1 VDKPSWADRRPGVNP
16 VVWDRVEHQDLAMGL
31 GDVVSRFGLGRLEA
45 EPVRVAGG
53 LSNELWQVRTSSG
66 VFAVKRMVVNAER
79 PDFIGNVEGA
89 FRVELR
95 AWDAGVAMP
104 EPIAEPGS
112 GRALV
117 RVGGELFRVHRWVD
131 GRAADSAAAQAAE
144 LLADIHA
151 AGAPRWEEFADD
163 GWDGGRWGAEIAGL
177 ADRMRSAPPQV
188 LTVDSHRDL
197 DRKNALRRGDGTLL
211 ALDWDAAGPVGA
223 VQEAVAV
230 ALDWAATE
238 AGDTS
243 PGGEDDRQCGASGLP
258 HARADSGVRPG
269 EEAPGEEAPG
279 EEAPGEEAPG
289 EEAPGEEAPDLSAA
303 AQNGERRV
311 SDRTDAFAE
320 AVAAYCRRSGVAVP
334 AEPWVF
340 GGWVAALGGWL
351 DYNADHRADQKLG
364 RTEIAATRRR
374 LRALADNMDAW
385 LDALGRV

>member
-1 VDKPSWADRRPGVNP
+1 M
-16 VVWDRVEHQDLAMGL
+16 VWDRVEHQDLAMGL
-31 GDVVSRFGLGRLEA
+31 EVVVSRFGLGRLEA
-45 EPVRVAGG
+45 KPVRMAGG

-89 FRVELR
+89 FRVELG
-95 AWDAGVAMP
+95 AWNAGVATP

-117 RVGGELFRVHRWVD
+117 RVDGELFRVHRWVD

-151 AGAPRWEEFADD
+151 AGAPRWEEFADH
-163 GWDGGRWGAEIAGL
+163 GWDGGRWGAEIASL
-177 ADRMRSAPPQV
+177 ADRVRSAPLQM

-238 AGDTS
+238 AGDPS
-243 PGGEDDRQCGASGLP
+243 PHGEDDRQRGASGVP

-269 EEAPGEEAPG
+269 KEAPGKEAPG
-279 EEAPGEEAPG
+279 K
-289 EEAPGEEAPDLSAA
+289 EAPDVSAA
-303 AQNGERRV
+303 GQNGDRRV
-311 SDRTDAFAE
+311 SDRTDAFAD

-351 DYNADHRADQKLG
+351 DYNADHRADEEIG